1 MSVVTFIGNKCAV
14 YALVRAAAR
23 VSHTANY
30 DEKLG
35 RGPCCPSRVTAAT
48 HNLVEEPVDI
58 YICLC
63 CRRLPPL
70 QFSNFH
76 RTPNFQVSQCKC
88 RASSTPVCYFKRLV
102 SRDTSHHCHCGAR
115 PACLLMTGHSA
126 PPHCSGAA
134 AVCSCLW
141 SDDGDRKSVV

>member
-58 YICLC
+58 YIIYAVDG
-63 CRRLPPL
+63 CRRCSFLTSTELLTFRFHSVNAARRPHLSATLKDSSPATPPTTVTVVPD
-70 QFSNFH
+70 Q
-76 RTPNFQVSQCKC
+76 
-88 RASSTPVCYFKRLV
+88 RAC
-102 SRDTSHHCHCGAR
+102 
-115 PACLLMTGHSA
+115 
-126 PPHCSGAA
+126 
-134 AVCSCLW
+134 
-141 SDDGDRKSVV
+141 